1 MITAEKKAEKVAF
14 ALHHREADM
23 LVSGTYVE
31 KANGGFHGCSVGC
44 DAISI
49 ALAKKENP
57 LLLGGGH
64 HAYVANY
71 FGTPEW
77 LEYLRD
83 SIFES
88 LPSGERE
95 QWHVDLAEALPVGVD
110 FKPIRHAI
118 QRDILREVALPA
130 CGEGEEKW

>member
-23 LVSGTYVE
+23 LVSGTYIE
-31 KANGGFHGCSVGC
+31 KDNGSFQGCSVGC

-49 ALAKKENP
+49 ALARKQNP
-57 LLLGGGH
+57 MELRGST
-64 HAYVANY
+64 HAYVADY

-83 SIFES
+83 SVFEG
-88 LPSGERE
+88 LPSADRI
-95 QWHVDLAEALPVGVD
+95 QWHVDLAEALR
-110 FKPIRHAI
+110 FKAEW
-118 QRDILREVALPA
+118 QDWVARA
-130 CGEGEEKW
+130 SAAAAEKAVK